1 MWNNL
6 VLSIMVNVESFSA
19 EYNG

>member
-1 MWNNL
+1 
-6 VLSIMVNVESFSA
+6 MVNVESFSA